1 MHFIKKHRQLVE
13 SGRKSIVTLH
23 KSGKHWVRTILTK
36 VGLIKVSSSDDVNVE
51 VNADQK
57 AYRSKSLLLQSVL
70 ATGAILGGA
79 GVPEIHVLAEE
90 VDGKTI
96 GSTALAN
103 IDTVPLIGAGD
114 SDSLTEDSENS
125 SLSDENKDVDSAE
138 SSLGVTNESDVSTV
152 NSSQSELLTELT
164 DEKSAITTELQS
176 SSEIDT
182 GIVSESVISNIMQSE
197 SNSES
202 ESDSIGEFFTSLTS
216 ESASETILQID
227 DKVIVEEATAQLDF
241 SKYNEAIASLD
252 DAINQYIPIETTQ
265 QTFAYNKYISSLQE
279 AIVARTS
286 LESISTLPD
295 LSQIGLDEAA
305 LSGAQSA
312 IRLRMRY
319 QQLLQSY
326 NKIQPISG
334 GGTTNLRVA
343 SSSSD
348 GTILVFSE
356 SDADSKY
363 KDKRISLMEGR
374 LNIETKIIDW
384 KIVYNPINSGMAYAG
399 LYVASV
405 SDLGT
410 AQNVTVNGQPLT
422 LDTSFI
428 NPSVALGTNL
438 STLDYT
444 GRYYGQNYSYA
455 STMVDTSQP
464 IIYTFTTTAGSTLA
478 NVALYVQAAINTTSN
493 QVHATSSEL
502 NGSTNLSGMLVNYK
516 TSFTSVE
523 SNSYVQSTSESI
535 QRSLS
540 IKESTSAS
548 QSLVQSASVSVVR
561 STSISESL
569 SNSQFIS
576 TSTSTSKSIS
586 TSVSNAQSASAS
598 SSESISS
605 SLSESASASESVSS
619 SLSASASSSESISS
633 SMSESASVSESVSS
647 SLSASVSASE
657 SISSSMSESASA
669 SESVSSSLSE
679 STSISESVSSSV
691 SESVSA
697 SESVSNSLSE
707 SSSISESVSSSLSAS
722 ASVSESI
729 SSSL

>member
-36 VGLIKVSSSDDVNVE
+36 VGLIKVSSSDDVSVE

-114 SDSLTEDSENS
+114 SDSLTEDSEIS
-125 SLSDENKDVDSAE
+125 SLSDKNKDVDSAE

-152 NSSQSELLTELT
+152 NSSQSELLTELN

-265 QTFAYNKYISSLQE
+265 QTSAYNKYISSLQE

-356 SDADSKY
+356 SDVSSKANY
-363 KDKRISLMEGR
+363 KNKQINKIEGR
-374 LNIETKIIDW
+374 LNLTTNTIDW
-384 KIVYNPINSGMAYAG
+384 TVTYEPLINGTAYAG
-399 LYVASV
+399 LYIATV
-405 SDLGT
+405 SEVGSP
-410 AQNVTVNGQPLT
+410 QNILVNGIPLS
-422 LDTSFI
+422 LDTSI
-428 NPSVALGTNL
+428 VNGETLGVNL
-438 STLDYT
+438 STVDYS
-444 GRYYGQNYSYA
+444 GRYYGNNYSLA
-455 STMVDTSQP
+455 TVKVATDQP
-464 IIYTFTTTAGSTLA
+464 IIYTFTTSAGSTLA
-478 NVALYVQAAINTTSN
+478 NIAIYVQAAIHQTSN
-493 QVHATSSEL
+493 IVHATLKEM
-502 NGSTNLSGMLVNYK
+502 NGATNLSGMLVNYK
-516 TSFTSVE
+516 ASFVADE

-605 SLSESASASESVSS
+605 SLSESASASESVSN

-633 SMSESASVSESVSS
+633 SMSESASVSES
-647 SLSASVSASE
+647 
-657 SISSSMSESASA
+657 
-669 SESVSSSLSE
+669 
-679 STSISESVSSSV
+679 
-691 SESVSA
+691 
-697 SESVSNSLSE
+697 
-707 SSSISESVSSSLSAS
+707 
-722 ASVSESI
+722 
-729 SSSL
+729 